1 MLKAVKQFLPKRKG
15 VASFTLL
22 IAILI
27 VCTAMVTVLA
37 PLDTI
42 MVSRRLSSWYFRLA
56 LTIKSI
62 YLAEPEETEI
72 NGLQMEKSSR
82 TVYSNCAKIE
92 IINYHIIEGEKS
104 FDFEIVGNITDIS

>member
-1 MLKAVKQFLPKRKG
+1 MWKAAKPFPPKRKG

-27 VCTAMVTVLA
+27 VCTAMVTALA

-42 MVSRRLSSWYFRLA
+42 MVTRRLSSWYFRLA
-56 LTIKSI
+56 LTVKSI

-72 NGLQMEKSSR
+72 NGLQIEKNST
-82 TVYSNCAKIE
+82 TVCSNCAEIE

-104 FDFEIVGNITDIS
+104 FDFEIVGNITDIL